1 MGELARLIPLTGG
14 MVATVMAGTWELFIR
29 TTLRRASP
37 GLSDEVLLL
46 VTRLVGFALSACI
59 LPAMQL
65 K

>member
-1 MGELARLIPLTGG
+1 

-29 TTLRRASP
+29 TTLRHTSQ
-37 GLSDEVLLL
+37 GLADEVLLL
-46 VTRLVGFALSACI
+46 VARLLGGRAGVACI